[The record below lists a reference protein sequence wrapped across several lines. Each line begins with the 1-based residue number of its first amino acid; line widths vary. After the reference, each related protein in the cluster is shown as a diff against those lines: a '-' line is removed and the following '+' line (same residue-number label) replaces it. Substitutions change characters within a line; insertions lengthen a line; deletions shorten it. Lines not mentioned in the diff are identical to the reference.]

1 MINTNLIVKL
11 ISFFII
17 LETELRDKKIIMP
30 DKILRTRSAWDSLL
44 IIKNE
49 IASTMQ
55 ILRNASRTRDNLL
68 DRIFRKHEYH
78 F

>member
-1 MINTNLIVKL
+1 
-11 ISFFII
+11 
-17 LETELRDKKIIMP
+17 MP
-30 DKILRTRSAWDSLL
+30 DKILRTRSARDSLL
-44 IIKNE
+44 IFKNE